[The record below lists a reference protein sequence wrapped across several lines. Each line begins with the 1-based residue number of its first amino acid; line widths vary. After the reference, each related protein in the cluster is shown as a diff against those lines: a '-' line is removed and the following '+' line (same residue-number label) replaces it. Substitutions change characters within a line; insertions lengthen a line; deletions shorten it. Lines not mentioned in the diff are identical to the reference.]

1 MGSVLVTYSTPPAPP
16 DEVPHETPFDRT
28 TSNGATPPRT
38 PGSGRPG
45 DRADAHGGAAPDVA
59 ATTAG
64 IDEAIAAGITRE
76 LAVAGHRVTCR
87 PFVAAPPTDV
97 FDLVVVVDGLRV
109 SHREAGARPLAAPV
123 PPPAS
128 PVPPPA
134 APPGPPS
141 PYAVPTGRADASIP
155 LTWCAD
161 WRAVEAWSR
170 TVGGQLAAL
179 LEVRAEL
186 ARVRAELDRCRE
198 QARSAARDR
207 HSPTGL
213 APGHHGR
220 RRRLGVG
227 VAGGRS

>member
-16 DEVPHETPFDRT
+16 DEAPCDGTPVDRT
-28 TSNGATPPRT
+28 TPARTPPADA
-38 PGSGRPG
+38 PG
-45 DRADAHGGAAPDVA
+45 DRPDAHAAAVASAAPDVA

-64 IDEAIAAGITRE
+64 IDEAIAAGITHE
-76 LAVAGHRVTCR
+76 LTVAGHRVACR

-109 SHREAGARPLAAPV
+109 SHREAGARRLAA
-123 PPPAS
+123 S
-128 PVPPPA
+128 VPPPA

-141 PYAVPTGRADASIP
+141 PYAVPTGREDASIP

-186 ARVRAELDRCRE
+186 ARVRAELERCRE

-213 APGHHGR
+213 TPGHGGR

-227 VAGGRS
+227 AAGGGS

>member
-16 DEVPHETPFDRT
+16 DEAPCDRT
-28 TSNGATPPRT
+28 ASDAKYSHRSPRADG
-38 PGSGRPG
+38 PVDRP
-45 DRADAHGGAAPDVA
+45 DAHGGAAPDFA
-59 ATTAG
+59 ATAAG

-76 LAVAGHRVTCR
+76 LAGAGHRVACR

-109 SHREAGARPLAAPV
+109 SHREAGARRLEASG
-123 PPPAS
+123 PPPA
-128 PVPPPA
+128 VPS
-134 APPGPPS
+134 GPPS

-198 QARSAARDR
+198 RARSAARDR
-207 HSPTGL
+207 HAPTGL
-213 APGHHGR
+213 TSGHHGR

-227 VAGGRS
+227 AGGRS